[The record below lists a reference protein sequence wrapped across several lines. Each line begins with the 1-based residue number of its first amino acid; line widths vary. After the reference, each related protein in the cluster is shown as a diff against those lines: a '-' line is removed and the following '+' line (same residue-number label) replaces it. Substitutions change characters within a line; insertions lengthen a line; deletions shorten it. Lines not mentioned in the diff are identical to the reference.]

1 MRILLHLLI
10 YFNPIIV
17 LFLTSVDELTSLVNN
32 FNPIIVLFL
41 TCRMTDTSKHLEKFQ
56 SYYSLIS
63 NYNNYRVKLKLLLYF
78 NPIIVLFLTPKE
90 VKKIICP
97 YWFQSY
103 YSLISNPIYLG
114 LFEKYLYFNPIIV
127 LFLTKKL
134 Q

>member
-1 MRILLHLLI
+1 MPVNYLMNFNPIIVLFLTRMYKL
-10 YFNPIIV
+10 YAPRSMNFNPIIV

-97 YWFQSY
+97 Y
-103 YSLISNPIYLG
+103 
-114 LFEKYLYFNPIIV
+114 
-127 LFLTKKL
+127 
-134 Q
+134 